1 MQDLKG
7 KKLLILAGRPVGT
20 EDIIKYAKSKGVY
33 TIVVD
38 YLPKEKSIGKRMA
51 DECWDISTAE
61 VDEIVKR
68 AKEAH
73 VDGVYTGV
81 HEFNVVKTMEVCERL
96 GLPFYATKEQWEVG
110 TDKALFKKICNQYDL
125 PTAKTYSYDNLAAI
139 KYPVIVKPVDGSSG
153 KGISICQNEE
163 ELKVAYQLA
172 LDESIKK
179 EVIVEQYLYGDE
191 FVVFYTIVDGVSKLS
206 VMTDYYYNYDQKV
219 TMPLPQVYIYPSRFL
234 DDYFAELDEKVR
246 KMLKGLNI
254 MNGTFFL
261 QGFVNETGFYFF
273 EPGYRPGGSSTC
285 RYTKYL
291 NGISYMEMLV
301 NYSLTGSMGD
311 DVNKENAYFAKKCC
325 TLSLV
330 VKGGK
335 IGKIQGYD
343 EIASMPYVI
352 SSEKR
357 FDVGD
362 VVKEKSAL
370 GQIVLRFFIVDDSI
384 ELILRHINEIQDT
397 VRVIDEDG
405 ENMLIAP
412 FDTNRLNG
420 IY

>member
-7 KKLLILAGRPVGT
+7 KKLLILAGSPVGT

-38 YLPKEKSIGKRMA
+38 YLPKEKSIGKLMA

-81 HEFNVVKTMEVCERL
+81 HEFNVVKTMEVCEKL

-110 TDKALFKKICNQYDL
+110 TDKALFKRICNQYDL
-125 PTAKTYSYDNLAAI
+125 PTAKTYSYEDSSSI
-139 KYPVIVKPVDGSSG
+139 QYPVIVKPVDGSSG
-153 KGISICQNEE
+153 KGISICQNEA
-163 ELKVAYQLA
+163 ELKVAYPLA
-172 LDESIKK
+172 LSESIKK

-219 TMPLPQVYIYPSRFL
+219 TMPLPQVYIYPSRYL
-234 DDYFAELDEKVR
+234 NDYCSSLDEKVR
-246 KMLKGLNI
+246 RMLKGLDI
-254 MNGTFFL
+254 KNGTFFL

-273 EPGYRPGGSSTC
+273 EPGFRPGGSSTC

-291 NGISYMEMLV
+291 NGISYMDMLV

-311 DVNKENAYFAKKCC
+311 DVNKENPYFSRKCC

-330 VKGGK
+330 VTGGK
-335 IGKIQGYD
+335 IGQIKGYD
-343 EIASMPYVI
+343 EIVRKPYII

-362 VVKEKSAL
+362 IVKEKSAL

-384 ELILRHINEIQDT
+384 DLILEHVNEIQNAIE
-397 VRVIDEDG
+397 VLNENG

-412 FDTNRLNG
+412 FDTNRLNNL
-420 IY
+420 Y